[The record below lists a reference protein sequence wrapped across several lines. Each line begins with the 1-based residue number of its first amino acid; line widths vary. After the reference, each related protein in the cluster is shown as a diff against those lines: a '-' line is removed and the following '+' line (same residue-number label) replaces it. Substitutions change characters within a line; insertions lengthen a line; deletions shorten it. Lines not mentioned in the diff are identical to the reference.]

1 MDRFVG
7 TSHFPLSGLK
17 WCSVLQKENKR
28 CYVLPSLFLLIN
40 ILILSLR
47 IGFFLLYSVCRVL
60 PCKEVLQINMNFIL
74 LKWYM
79 STNVSSGE
87 SVHFLSYINEPAL
100 EFVYSW
106 AGEWLLTLNNTL
118 RMSEKIWKPNY
129 RIWKTWDDDGTEQ
142 EVLHLCIFFHQ
153 TSFISGTYPPS
164 FPEKIWKGDT
174 AEGMSAMWDAQP
186 GDTGSLILKHCRVS
200 SSSKY
205 EGKFASLRSTSVLCW
220 HCLHRGVHHV
230 TPHKLQ
236 F

>member
-1 MDRFVG
+1 MTPLSLFLLQPYFSLSSHPQQPKMASFKHYSKLDMDRFVG

-60 PCKEVLQINMNFIL
+60 TCKEVLQINMNFIL

-118 RMSEKIWKPNY
+118 RMSEKIWK
-129 RIWKTWDDDGTEQ
+129 T
-142 EVLHLCIFFHQ
+142 
-153 TSFISGTYPPS
+153 
-164 FPEKIWKGDT
+164 
-174 AEGMSAMWDAQP
+174 
-186 GDTGSLILKHCRVS
+186 
-200 SSSKY
+200 
-205 EGKFASLRSTSVLCW
+205 
-220 HCLHRGVHHV
+220 
-230 TPHKLQ
+230 KL
-236 F
+236 

>member
-1 MDRFVG
+1 MDRFVA

-28 CYVLPSLFLLIN
+28 CYVLPSPFLLIN

-87 SVHFLSYINEPAL
+87 SAHFLSYINEPAL

-118 RMSEKIWKPNY
+118 RMSEKNMENQTIGHEKLGMMMGQSK
-129 RIWKTWDDDGTEQ
+129 RS
-142 EVLHLCIFFHQ
+142 CI
-153 TSFISGTYPPS
+153 
-164 FPEKIWKGDT
+164 
-174 AEGMSAMWDAQP
+174 SA
-186 GDTGSLILKHCRVS
+186 S
-200 SSSKY
+200 SSTKPHS
-205 EGKFASLRSTSVLCW
+205 FLVPIPHPSLRKSGKETLQKAWVQCGMLGLRTLEIWFWNIAEYWVPQSTRVNLH
-220 HCLHRGVHHV
+220 HCGVQACCV
-230 TPHKLQ
+230 DIVYIGVYIT
-236 F
+236 